1 MRRRGFTLIEVLATM
16 TLLAIVLPVA
26 MRGVSIAL
34 FAADSARHRSEAASI
49 GEAKLN
55 TLISTGEW
63 SVSGA
68 SGDFGSDWPGY
79 QWNLQT
85 AQCDFNVTEI
95 VLTVTWTERGQQRSL
110 PVATMVSD
118 TSGTTSTGLGL

>member
-1 MRRRGFTLIEVLATM
+1 MRAVLRRGRTQTW
-16 TLLAIVLPVA
+16 
-26 MRGVSIAL
+26 
-34 FAADSARHRSEAASI
+34 ASKRT
-49 GEAKLN
+49 GAPLG
-55 TLISTGEW
+55 TTSTGEW
-63 SVSGA
+63 AVSGA

-79 QWNLQT
+79 QWSLQT
-85 AQCDFNVTEI
+85 AQRDFNVTEI